1 MGNIITPQ
9 SQSKNVKLKGTLF
22 ILRQQQSKLKNQRRQ
37 CTNKINASNR
47 KLKYFLLQKSKSD
60 FHDMMV
66 DENIQECAEEIFHQK
81 KKLVDLKAC
90 YDILNCLQYKVQN
103 IMDAYYTHTTI
114 QNVNNSIRDSNM
126 NLQNE
131 VQFDHGGWNIMRSQP
146 IIFHVCRYISSISMP
161 RNILTLHITY
171 FPKNTG
177 IQNLISELV
186 KTQSINDH
194 VSSRSCKY
202 THVKKMQHFHTYATY
217 VMCHMYSR

>member
-9 SQSKNVKLKGTLF
+9 SQSKNAKLKGILF
-22 ILRQQQSKLKNQRRQ
+22 ILRQQQTKLKNHRRQ

-47 KLKYFLLQKSKSD
+47 KLKYFLLHKSKSD
-60 FHDMMV
+60 FHDMMI

-81 KKLVDLKAC
+81 KKLLDLKAC

-131 VQFDHGGWNIMRSQP
+131 VQFDNGMSCMISYRCTK
-146 IIFHVCRYISSISMP
+146 FLVCHYLEFMSIKNGHSPTNTNTTMYASPKKYRYTKSDFRIS
-161 RNILTLHITY
+161 
-171 FPKNTG
+171 KNT
-177 IQNLISELV
+177 EY
-186 KTQSINDH
+186 K
-194 VSSRSCKY
+194 
-202 THVKKMQHFHTYATY
+202 
-217 VMCHMYSR
+217 